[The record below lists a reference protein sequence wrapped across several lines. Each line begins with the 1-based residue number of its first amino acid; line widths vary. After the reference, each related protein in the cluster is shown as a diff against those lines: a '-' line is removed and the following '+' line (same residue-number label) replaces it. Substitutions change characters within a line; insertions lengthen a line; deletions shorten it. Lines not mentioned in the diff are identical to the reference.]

1 MFESLTDRLQQTF
14 KTLRGHGKLTE
25 KNMQFAL
32 REVKLALLEANV
44 NYKVVKDFI
53 NGVQEQAV
61 GQKVIGSLTPELQIL
76 KIINDQLIK
85 LMGNAAERITIE
97 PSGATKILLAG
108 LQGSGKTTAAAKLA
122 LRFKK
127 SGRNPLLVA
136 ADIYRPAAIKQLQ
149 ILGDQIEVP
158 VFSMGT
164 NKKPV
169 SICKAAIKQA
179 SKGGNEFLI
188 IDTAG
193 RLHIDEPMMEELRE
207 IKKAIDPTEILL
219 VADSTTGQDAVNI
232 AKHFN
237 DNLEITG
244 IILTKLDGDARGGAA
259 LSIRSVA
266 QKPIKFVSVGEKPD
280 ELEQFHPDRMASRI
294 LGQGDIKSLV
304 EKAEQI
310 IDEDKAKEL
319 EKKLIEKHELD
330 FNDLLDQ
337 LKSIQKMG
345 TLDQLIEMI
354 PGLNRFKGLQ
364 ADESQLKRTEAMIN
378 SMTPEERQNSR
389 LINGSRRSRIAK
401 GSGTSV
407 RDVNQLLKQLRQ
419 MNRMMKQFTGTGK
432 KGKGRRGGQKMMNQ
446 MFPF

>member
-1 MFESLTDRLQQTF
+1 MFESLTDRLQDTF
-14 KTLRGHGKLTE
+14 KKLRGHGKLTE
-25 KNMQFAL
+25 KNMQDAL

-53 NGVQEQAV
+53 SGVQEQAE
-61 GQKVIGSLTPELQIL
+61 GQKVIGSLTPELQII
-76 KIINDQLIK
+76 KIINDELIK
-85 LMGNAAERITIE
+85 LMGNAAEKIE
-97 PSGATKILLAG
+97 ISSTGLTQIMLVG
-108 LQGSGKTTAAAKLA
+108 LQGSGKTTASAKIA
-122 LRFKK
+122 LWFKK
-127 SGRNPLLVA
+127 RGRNPLLVA

-149 ILGDQIEVP
+149 ILGEQIEVP

-164 NKKPV
+164 GKKPV
-169 SICKAAIKQA
+169 LICQAAIKQA
-179 SKGGNEFLI
+179 SKNGNDLLI

-193 RLHIDEPMMEELRE
+193 RLHIDEPMMEELMD
-207 IKKAIDPTEILL
+207 IKDAIKPNEILL

-232 AKHFN
+232 AEHFN
-237 DNLEITG
+237 DSLDISG

-259 LSIRSVA
+259 LSIRSVTNKA
-266 QKPIKFVSVGEKPD
+266 IKFVSVGEKPD

-294 LGQGDIKSLV
+294 LGQGDIKTLV

-330 FNDLLDQ
+330 FNDLLEQ

-345 TLDQLIEMI
+345 TLDQLVEMI

-364 ADESQLKRTEAMIN
+364 ADEAQLKRTEAIIN
-378 SMTPEERQNSR
+378 SMTPEERRNYR
-389 LINGSRRSRIAK
+389 IINGSRRSRIAG
-401 GSGTSV
+401 GSGNSV
-407 RDVNQLLKQLRQ
+407 RDVNQLVKQLRQ
-419 MNRMMKQFTGTGK
+419 MNRMMRQFTDT
-432 KGKGRRGGQKMMNQ
+432 KGKRKGRQRIMQQ

>member
-1 MFESLTDRLQQTF
+1 MFESLTERLQQTF
-14 KTLRGHGKLTE
+14 KNLRGHGKLTE
-25 KNMQFAL
+25 KNMQEAL
-32 REVKLALLEANV
+32 KEVKLALLEANV

-53 NGVQEQAV
+53 DGVKDQAI
-61 GQKVIGSLTPELQIL
+61 GQNVIGSLTPELQIV
-76 KIINDQLIK
+76 KIINDELIK
-85 LMGNAAERITIE
+85 LMGNAAERIEIE
-97 PSGATKILLAG
+97 PSGSTKIMLVG

-149 ILGDQIEVP
+149 ILGEQIETS
-158 VFSMGT
+158 VFSMGQ

-169 SICKAAIKQA
+169 SICQAAIKQA
-179 SKGGNEFLI
+179 SKSGNDFVI

-237 DNLEITG
+237 DSLNITG
-244 IILTKLDGDARGGAA
+244 VILTKLDGDARGGAA
-259 LSIRSVA
+259 LSIRAVT
-266 QKPIKFVSVGEKPD
+266 QKSIKFVSIGEKPD

-294 LGQGDIKSLV
+294 LGQGDIKTLI

-319 EKKLIEKHELD
+319 EKKLTEKHELD
-330 FNDLLDQ
+330 FDDLLEQ
-337 LKSIQKMG
+337 IKSIQKMG
-345 TLDQLIEMI
+345 TLDQLVEMI

-364 ADESQLKRTEAMIN
+364 ADETQLKHVEAIIN
-378 SMTPEERQNSR
+378 SMTLEERGNYR
-389 LINGSRRSRIAK
+389 IINGSRRSRIAK

-407 RDVNQLLKQLRQ
+407 RDINQLVKQLRQ
-419 MNRMMKQFTGTGK
+419 MNRMMRQFTGAGK
-432 KGKGRRGGQKMMNQ
+432 DKGKHRQRIMHQV
-446 MFPF
+446 FPF